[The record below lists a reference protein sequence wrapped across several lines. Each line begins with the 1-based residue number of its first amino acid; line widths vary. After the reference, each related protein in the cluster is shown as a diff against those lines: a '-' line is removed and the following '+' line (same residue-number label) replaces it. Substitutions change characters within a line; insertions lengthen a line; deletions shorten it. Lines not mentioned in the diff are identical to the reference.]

1 MPTQSLVP
9 VADEDVAAETDL
21 AAAQDHALAWA
32 ERVGRPRGREAGSSE
47 RDFDE
52 AVDALS
58 RTLVG
63 PDVTTLDRALDLALA
78 TVGDALA
85 ADRVEFHAAE
95 ILQTPSEREKG
106 FVWRGSWRA
115 RGGSTAEAPIL
126 ESPFDLGTHPSMAE
140 AFAAGRAYR
149 SSPER
154 AEAAPERGW
163 LGLRTTLFVPCASPT
178 GLLGFL
184 AIEAGLAARHWT
196 ARTTEQVEGI
206 GRLLGLSIDRLR
218 LEGEATRQREEN
230 AHRTRLEL
238 VGRVTSATAHD
249 LNNILTAILGYG
261 DLLDLELGLEAGDAG
276 HEELEEMR
284 QASKRA
290 AGTVDELLRFGRRR
304 EDGSKTVD
312 LGDTIQSLEGMLRQV
327 LGRKVALDLDAD
339 LRATPVRIDPGRF
352 ESVLLNLA
360 ANARAAVGAEGHFG
374 LATRIVAVDAE
385 GRDESAEAAPIRGLR
400 AGRYVRLTA
409 RDDGGGI
416 PADVLPHIF
425 EPFFTTKA
433 PGAGT
438 GLGLPSVAEFV
449 KTAGGGLRVESED
462 GEGATFHLYLPL
474 QARSAD

>member
-1 MPTQSLVP
+1 
-9 VADEDVAAETDL
+9 
-21 AAAQDHALAWA
+21 
-32 ERVGRPRGREAGSSE
+32 
-47 RDFDE
+47 
-52 AVDALS
+52 
-58 RTLVG
+58 
-63 PDVTTLDRALDLALA
+63 
-78 TVGDALA
+78 
-85 ADRVEFHAAE
+85 
-95 ILQTPSEREKG
+95 
-106 FVWRGSWRA
+106 
-115 RGGSTAEAPIL
+115 
-126 ESPFDLGTHPSMAE
+126 
-140 AFAAGRAYR
+140 
-149 SSPER
+149 
-154 AEAAPERGW
+154 
-163 LGLRTTLFVPCASPT
+163 
-178 GLLGFL
+178 
-184 AIEAGLAARHWT
+184 
-196 ARTTEQVEGI
+196 
-206 GRLLGLSIDRLR
+206 
-218 LEGEATRQREEN
+218 
-230 AHRTRLEL
+230 
-238 VGRVTSATAHD
+238 
-249 LNNILTAILGYG
+249 
-261 DLLDLELGLEAGDAG
+261 
-276 HEELEEMR
+276 MR